1 MPSAASI
8 NSINRVRPLHSTTQ
22 RLHIGCRVHVPSRRI
37 SQRFAQIEA
46 VELESPEGEHN
57 VHWKLGKND
66 CAAMSWNLKA
76 WHRRRTLK
84 RQPLPDDVWRG
95 VVARL
100 TFLDGLTQ
108 DELARLRE
116 WVVLFLHGKR
126 FSAAGGLVLTNEMRV
141 MIAAQACILIL
152 NLDLDYYDDWVEIIV
167 YPGEFIPEREYMD
180 EAGIAHRVH
189 EPMSGESWPAGPVIL
204 SWEDVTGHHVAPGY
218 SVVIHEF
225 AHKLDM
231 RNGEANGFPPLHGEM
246 SQPAWSAALSA
257 AYSDFC
263 TQMETGV
270 ETGIDPYAAE
280 NPAEFFAVIS
290 EVFFGMPQI
299 VRQTYPEVYRQLA
312 LFYRQDP
319 LLRQNK

>member
-1 MPSAASI
+1 MPFAAEVHRRAVQLTQHRD
-8 NSINRVRPLHSTTQ
+8 NRRVAT
-22 RLHIGCRVHVPSRRI
+22 GFRVHVSSRRI
-37 SQRFAQIEA
+37 SRRFAQIEA
-46 VELESPEGEHN
+46 VEADSPEGEHS
-57 VHWKLGKND
+57 VHWKLGKSD
-66 CAAMSWNLKA
+66 CATMSWNLKA
-76 WHRRRTLK
+76 WRRRRTLK
-84 RQPLPDDVWRG
+84 RQPLPDGLWRS

-100 TFLDGLTQ
+100 AFLHDLTH

-116 WVVLFLHGKR
+116 WVVLFLHSKH

-167 YPGEFIPEREYMD
+167 YPGEFIPEREYVD
-180 EAGIAHRVH
+180 EAGIVHRVR
-189 EPMSGESWPAGPVIL
+189 EPLGGESWPAGPVIL
-204 SWEDVTGHHVAPGY
+204 SWEDVTGRDVVQGY

-231 RNGEANGFPPLHGEM
+231 RNGEANGFPELHAEM
-246 SQPAWSAALSA
+246 SRLAWSAALGT

-263 TQMETGV
+263 TQMDTGMETD
-270 ETGIDPYAAE
+270 IDPYAAE

-290 EVFFGMPQI
+290 EIFFGIPQI
-299 VRQTYPEVYRQLA
+299 VQKTYPAVYQQLA

-319 LLRQNK
+319 LLRQSK

>member
-1 MPSAASI
+1 M
-8 NSINRVRPLHSTTQ
+8 
-22 RLHIGCRVHVPSRRI
+22 
-37 SQRFAQIEA
+37 
-46 VELESPEGEHN
+46 ELESPEGEYN
-57 VHWKLGKND
+57 VHWKPRKND

-84 RQPLPDDVWRG
+84 RQSLPDDVWRG
-95 VVARL
+95 AVARL

-116 WVVLFLHGKR
+116 WVVLFLHSKR

-141 MIAAQACILIL
+141 MIATQACILIL
-152 NLDLDYYDDWVEIIV
+152 NLDIDYYDGWVEIIV

-180 EAGIAHRVH
+180 KAGIVHRVH

-204 SWEDVTGHHVAPGY
+204 SWEDVTGHDVAPGY

-231 RNGEANGFPPLHGEM
+231 RNGEANGFPPLHDKM
-246 SQPAWSAALSA
+246 SQPAWSAAFGA

-263 TQMETGV
+263 AQVEAGV
-270 ETGIDPYAAE
+270 KTEIDPYAAE
-280 NPAEFFAVIS
+280 DPAEFFAVIS

-299 VRQTYPEVYRQLA
+299 VQQTYPAVYQQLA
-312 LFYRQDP
+312 LFYCQDP